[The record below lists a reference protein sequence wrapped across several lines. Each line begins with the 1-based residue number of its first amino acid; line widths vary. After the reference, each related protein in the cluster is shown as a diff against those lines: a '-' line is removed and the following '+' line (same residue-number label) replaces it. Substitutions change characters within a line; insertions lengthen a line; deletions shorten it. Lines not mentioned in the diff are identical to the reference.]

1 MLHLVGPGQGATI
14 SAFGSTYTTK
24 TDGQAIGGAYSLVE
38 EELWGDPTPLHLHT
52 REEEAFYVLSGRLAV
67 WAEGTETIAEPGTFL
82 LVPPGVAH
90 AARRVDDEPARM
102 LTLISPAGL
111 HAFFETVVREG
122 EARLSGDPERLMAL
136 AAQFGSEILGDYPDL

>member
-1 MLHLVGPGQGATI
+1 MLHLVGPSQGATI
-14 SAFGSTYTTK
+14 SALGSTYTTRPTAK
-24 TDGQAIGGAYSLVE
+24 PSAARTPLSRQ
-38 EELWGDPTPLHLHT
+38 LWGDPTPLHLHT

-82 LVPPGVAH
+82 LVPRGVAH